1 MVPER
6 STSESGVV
14 AGSPRLWPGHVV
26 NTIDG
31 VSWWLLL
38 LIVFAAPL
46 VDSLVPVLPGE
57 VVVAA
62 AATAPTN
69 ASPPLAAV
77 VVAAAA
83 GSLVGECVVLAAAR
97 RLAGTRRGDR
107 LAHGRRATQVRQ
119 VLDRWGVGAVIVAR
133 FLPGGRT
140 TAAACFAL
148 RHEPNKGFFAAAAVG
163 SLIWAGYLVGVG
175 SGVAAAL

>member
-1 MVPER
+1 M
-6 STSESGVV
+6 
-14 AGSPRLWPGHVV
+14 WPGHVV

-31 VSWWLLL
+31 VTWWLLL

-62 AATAPTN
+62 AATAPTD

-83 GSLVGECVVLAAAR
+83 GSLVGECVVLVATR

-107 LAHGRRATQVRQ
+107 LAAAEERHRSGS
-119 VLDRWGVGAVIVAR
+119 VLDRWGVGAVVVAR

-140 TAAACFAL
+140 TAAAGFAL
-148 RHEPNKGFFAAAAVG
+148 RHDPSQGFVAAAAVG
-163 SLIWAGYLVGVG
+163 SLIWAGYLVAVG
-175 SGVAAAL
+175 SGVAAAI